1 MFTALV
7 LICAAGVK
15 DVDECYYIASQTFYE
30 TQQECKAEIFDVY
43 ENYRELYEV
52 FDEELGKQWK
62 ITDAKCV
69 NWKEI
74 QV

>member
-52 FDEELGKQWK
+52 FDEDLVRNTYRDVC
-62 ITDAKCV
+62 IFR
-69 NWKEI
+69 
-74 QV
+74 